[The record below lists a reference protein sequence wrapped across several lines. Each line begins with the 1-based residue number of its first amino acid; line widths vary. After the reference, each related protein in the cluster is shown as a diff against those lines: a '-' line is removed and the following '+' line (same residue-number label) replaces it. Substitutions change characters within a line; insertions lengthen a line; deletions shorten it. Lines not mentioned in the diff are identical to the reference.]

1 MVRVAMDG
9 VQGETNG
16 LRIWEEKLDQ
26 IETGRARLLRRGSPS
41 TVLVLCGYAKVP
53 CLTSILSGLFNL
65 DLTVGY
71 ESTTTCATDVR
82 CNASGGVVKMDKIGS
97 FRKL

>member
-1 MVRVAMDG
+1 M
-9 VQGETNG
+9 EC
-16 LRIWEEKLDQ
+16 
-26 IETGRARLLRRGSPS
+26 RARQMDCEFGRRNSIRLRPEEHGSSEEGPLVLL
-41 TVLVLCGYAKVP
+41 LVLCGYAKVP